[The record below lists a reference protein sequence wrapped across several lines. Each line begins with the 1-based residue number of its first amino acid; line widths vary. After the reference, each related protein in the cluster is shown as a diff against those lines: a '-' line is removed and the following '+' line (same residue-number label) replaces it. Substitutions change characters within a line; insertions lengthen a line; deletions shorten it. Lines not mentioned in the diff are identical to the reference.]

1 MKSML
6 YLLTS
11 WNFFCIQL
19 SQNNEV
25 NVVFTNVVKFLL
37 FIIILFI
44 TSLKAT
50 SVLVPYLWRN
60 FCIRYDQKFE
70 NWKINCVRIEF
81 NNQFQRRIY
90 EGEVLRVYLIWIFEK
105 EHLIELNFK
114 SHRILIYRVLEWTSL
129 KVAARN
135 IWILL

>member
-1 MKSML
+1 MKDHFEKSLWYTRSVWRIKVDCIKLYWNFASSCLRTMMSML

-50 SVLVPYLWRN
+50 SVLVLYLWRN
-60 FCIRYDQKFE
+60 FYIRYDQKFE

-90 EGEVLRVYLIWIFEK
+90 EGEVLRVYLI
-105 EHLIELNFK
+105 
-114 SHRILIYRVLEWTSL
+114 
-129 KVAARN
+129 
-135 IWILL
+135 